1 MPNEYSYGAF
11 GHISDDVAQN
21 ATQAGTV
28 PVYVGIAPVNLVR
41 GYATAGIINTPVKL
55 SNINEA
61 KRKVGYTDDWANFS
75 LCEAIDAHFNNPIG
89 NMGPIY
95 VINVLDPAVH
105 KAAATTKSLTFTNKI
120 ATIESDKIIL
130 DTFAMDTK
138 VEGVDYRL
146 SYDYGTKTL
155 TIYDIG
161 VTPLTTVTASY
172 NEVDLAAITSAT
184 IIGGVTADGVSS
196 GLASIKFLYQNFNA
210 VTNII
215 AAPGWSKI
223 PDVYTAMVAASQ
235 KINGHWEA
243 FVIADIPI
251 VYKTDIKETLA
262 VTNKVATYEKA
273 GLDTSTLKVYASGST
288 TPATLTT
295 DYTINYTDGTLTIT
309 MTDTGALATATSI
322 DIEIQSSETVDT
334 ITKAKQWKIDNSYSA
349 ERSKVYWPMGANG
362 SKIYHLSTMA
372 VVEMMRA
379 DFSHKSIPMET
390 PGNKPIPITRQYFG
404 ATSKNQGFDQQE
416 AKELTSNGISTAI
429 YWESNWR
436 LWGDHTAAYTYGGS
450 FNARAIFDTSMR
462 MLMYI
467 TNSFQREWGTSID
480 KPMALSLQETIL
492 NREQEKLETL
502 KSDGALIGSPKV
514 YFLESE
520 NQTTDLMNGD
530 FRWDISVTPTPPLK
544 SATVYVT
551 YTDEGF
557 AAYFGGDQ

>member
-1 MPNEYSYGAF
+1 MANEYLYGAY
-11 GHISDDVAQN
+11 GNIGEDVAQN
-21 ATQAGTV
+21 AVQAGTA
-28 PVYVGIAPVNLVR
+28 PVYVGLAPVNLVR

-55 SNINEA
+55 SNLNDA
-61 KRKVGYTDDWANFS
+61 KKKVGYTNDWSNFN
-75 LCEAIDAHFNNPIG
+75 LCEAIDAHFNNSKG
-89 NMGPIY
+89 NVGPIY

-105 KAAATTKSLTFTNKI
+105 KVALATTKSLTFANKM

-146 SYDYGTKTL
+146 SYDYGAKKL

-161 VTPLTTVTASY
+161 ETALTTLSASY
-172 NEVDLAAITSAT
+172 SEIDLTAITKDT
-184 IIGGVTADGVSS
+184 VIGGVTSDGVAS
-196 GLASIKFLYQNFNA
+196 GLAAIKFMYQNLNA

-215 AAPGWSKI
+215 AAPKWSEI
-223 PDVYTAMVAASQ
+223 PDVYNAMVAASQ
-235 KINGHWEA
+235 KINGHWDA
-243 FVIADIPI
+243 FVVADIPI
-251 VYKTDIKETLA
+251 MDG
-262 VTNKVATYEKA
+262 VTA
-273 GLDTSTLKVYASGST
+273 
-288 TPATLTT
+288 
-295 DYTINYTDGTLTIT
+295 
-309 MTDTGALATATSI
+309 
-322 DIEIQSSETVDT
+322 VDT
-334 ITKAKQWKIDNSYSA
+334 ISKAKQWRIDNNYKS

-362 SKIYHLSTMA
+362 SKLYHLSTMA

-379 DFSHKSIPMET
+379 DMSHKSIPMET
-390 PGNKPIPITRQYFG
+390 PGNKEIPITRQYFG
-404 ATSKNQGFDQQE
+404 EGSANQGFDQQE

-462 MLMYI
+462 MLMHI

-480 KPMALSLQETIL
+480 KPMDLSLQETIL

-502 KSDGALIGSPKV
+502 KSQGGLIGNPKV

-520 NQTTDLMNGD
+520 NPITDLMNGD
-530 FRWDISVTPTPPLK
+530 FRWDISTTPTPPLK
-544 SATVYVT
+544 SASVWVT

-557 AAYFGGDQ
+557 AAYFGGEQ

>member
-1 MPNEYSYGAF
+1 MANEYLYGAF
-11 GHISDDVAQN
+11 GHIGDDVAQN

-41 GYATAGIINTPVKL
+41 GFATAGIINTPVKL

-61 KRKVGYTDDWANFS
+61 KRKIGYTDDWANFS
-75 LCEAIDAHFNNPIG
+75 LCEAIDAHFNNTIG
-89 NMGPIY
+89 NVGPIY
-95 VINVLDPAVH
+95 MINVLDPAVH
-105 KAAATTKSLTFTNKI
+105 KKAQATTKELTFANKM
-120 ATIESDKIIL
+120 ATIVSDKIIL
-130 DTFAMDTK
+130 DTFAIAEK

-155 TIYDIG
+155 TIFDIG
-161 VTPLTTVTASY
+161 EVAMATISSSY
-172 NEVDLAAITSAT
+172 SEVDLTNITEDTVIGGITS
-184 IIGGVTADGVSS
+184 DGVAS
-196 GLASIKFLYQNFNA
+196 GLAAIKFLYQNFNA
-210 VTNII
+210 VANII
-215 AAPGWSKI
+215 AAPGWSEI

-235 KINGHWEA
+235 KINGHWDA
-243 FVIADIPI
+243 FVVADIPI
-251 VYKTDIKETLA
+251 K
-262 VTNKVATYEKA
+262 
-273 GLDTSTLKVYASGST
+273 
-288 TPATLTT
+288 
-295 DYTINYTDGTLTIT
+295 DG
-309 MTDTGALATATSI
+309 ATA
-322 DIEIQSSETVDT
+322 VDT
-334 ITKAKQWKIDNSYSA
+334 IDKAKQWKIDNNYKS

-362 SKIYHLSTMA
+362 SKLYHLSTMA

-404 ATSKNQGFDQQE
+404 AAALNQGFDQQE

-462 MLMYI
+462 MLMHI

-480 KPMALSLQETIL
+480 EPMALSLQETIL

-502 KSDGALIGSPKV
+502 KSEGALIGSPKV
-514 YFLESE
+514 YFMESE
-520 NQTTDLMNGD
+520 NPTTDMMNGD
-530 FRWDISVTPTPPLK
+530 FRWDISATPTPPLK